1 MTLVA
6 LLILLSVL
14 LPHCQLREAAS
25 WLSVLFLVLF
35 FDIANCV
42 SLLAMGLKVSKENT
56 GKQSNHSFVSKLFV
70 SLALSNIVNNK
81 IEL

>member
-6 LLILLSVL
+6 LLILFSVL
-14 LPHCQLREAAS
+14 LPHCQLKEAAS
-25 WLSVLFLVLF
+25 WLSVLFLV